1 MKHYLDV
8 VSMKEKTKM
17 KRFYLLLAFA
27 SLLGACQPAGPK
39 WIFDKSIDIKG
50 IAPIG
55 IAVEGDHFWV
65 SDGDN
70 SRLLKLSQEGE
81 VLVEENEFERPMHIA
96 VDGGKVYIP
105 SYGDDAIIEYKDGNR
120 IILPIKDSLDAP
132 AGVDVK
138 GKEMAIAD
146 FYNHR
151 ILYTDG
157 TNWIKVGEK
166 GNGDLEF
173 HYPTDVQLVGDK
185 IYVADAYNNR
195 IQIIDKK
202 GQHIKNIGKEEKMN
216 AATGIYVDKEDIY
229 ITDFEH
235 DRVLVYN
242 NDGDLLAEINEGLSK
257 PTDLLI
263 NNDKLIII
271 NYKSQSISVFK
282 K

>member
-1 MKHYLDV
+1 MKNI
-8 VSMKEKTKM
+8 
-17 KRFYLLLAFA
+17 YLLFFLSALLA
-27 SLLGACQPAGPK
+27 SCQTSGPN
-39 WIFDKSIDIKG
+39 WTFDKNIDITG

-55 IAVEGDHFWV
+55 IAAEGDHLWI

-70 SRLLKLSQEGE
+70 SRLLKMTMDGKI
-81 VLVEENEFERPMHIA
+81 VVEEKEFERPMHIA
-96 VDGGKVYIP
+96 VDQGNVYVP
-105 SYGDDAIIEYKDGNR
+105 SYGDDAIIEYRDGKR
-120 IILPIKDSLDAP
+120 TILPVKDSLDAP
-132 AGVDVK
+132 AGVDVQ

-157 TNWIKVGEK
+157 STWMSVGEK

-173 HYPTDVQLVGDK
+173 HYPTDVQMVGDK

-195 IQIIDKK
+195 IQIIDKTGK
-202 GQHIKNIGKEEKMN
+202 HVKNMGKEQKMN
-216 AATGIYVDKEDIY
+216 AATGIYVDNEDIY

-242 NDGDLLAEINEGLSK
+242 NNGELTAEIKEGLEK
-257 PTDLLI
+257 PTDLIVYQEQLF
-263 NNDKLIII
+263 II

>member
-1 MKHYLDV
+1 MKKFYL
-8 VSMKEKTKM
+8 
-17 KRFYLLLAFA
+17 FLLLAGVLA
-27 SLLGACQPAGPK
+27 GCQPSGPN
-39 WIFDKSIDIKG
+39 WTFDKNISIEG

-55 IAVEGDHFWV
+55 IAAEGDHFWI

-70 SRLLKLSQEGE
+70 SRLLKLTQEGE
-81 VLVEENEFERPMHIA
+81 IVVEEREFERPMHIA

-105 SYGDDAIIEYKDGNR
+105 SYGDDAIIEYVNGERK
-120 IILPIKDSLDAP
+120 ILSMKDSLDAP
-132 AGVDVK
+132 AGVDVQ

-157 TNWIKVGEK
+157 TTWMKVGEK

-195 IQIIDKK
+195 IQIIDKTGK
-202 GQHIKNIGKEEKMN
+202 HVKNMGKEEKMN
-216 AATGIYVDKEDIY
+216 AATGIYVDQDDIY

-235 DRVLVYN
+235 DRVLIYN
-242 NDGDLLAEINEGLSK
+242 NDGELTGEIKEDLAK
-257 PTDLLI
+257 PTDLIIHQEQLF
-263 NNDKLIII
+263 II

>member
-1 MKHYLDV
+1 MFTKHCLDV
-8 VSMKEKTKM
+8 VNTKEKTKM
-17 KRFYLLLAFA
+17 KRIYLFLALSCF
-27 SLLGACQPAGPK
+27 LVACQSSTPN
-39 WIFDKSIDIKG
+39 WTFEKSIDIKG

-55 IAVEGDHFWV
+55 IAAVDDHFWV

-70 SRLLKLSQEGE
+70 SRLLKLTMDGE
-81 VLVEENEFERPMHIA
+81 IVIEEKDFERPMHIA
-96 VDGGKVYIP
+96 VDRGKIYVP

-120 IILPIKDSLDAP
+120 TTLGVKDSLDAP

-138 GKEMAIAD
+138 GNEMAIAD

-157 TNWIKVGEK
+157 KEWMKVGKK

-173 HYPTDVQLVGDK
+173 HYPTDVQMVGDK

-195 IQIIDKK
+195 IQIIDKS
-202 GQHIKNIGKEEKMN
+202 GNHVKNMGKEEKMN
-216 AATGIYVDKEDIY
+216 AATGIYVDNEDIY

-242 NDGDLLAEINEGLSK
+242 NEGELTAEINEKLSK
-257 PTDLLI
+257 PTQERLY
-263 NNDKLIII
+263 II
-271 NYKSQSISVFK
+271 NYKSQEIGVFK